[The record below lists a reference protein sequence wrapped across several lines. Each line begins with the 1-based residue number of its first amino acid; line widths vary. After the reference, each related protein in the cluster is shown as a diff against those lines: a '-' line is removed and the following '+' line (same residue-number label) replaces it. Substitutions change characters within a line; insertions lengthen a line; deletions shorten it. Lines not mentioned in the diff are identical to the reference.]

1 MIFYIDLQYSWLK
14 HQHTMT
20 NKRLKLMQLSLV
32 DEVPE
37 LNKIFFLDVFA
48 ESYFDSGKKRMRLN
62 TINGQK
68 VPCNLKVSCPAKL
81 VSHYP
86 EGTIFKLDARLVRRV
101 NGTQPYFVAV
111 NRSNLQRALEFF
123 DYNLKVQNGF
133 DYHLPKNKKR
143 NFLK

>member
-1 MIFYIDLQYSWLK
+1 
-14 HQHTMT
+14 MT

-48 ESYFDSGKKRMRLN
+48 ESFFDTGKKRMRLT

-68 VPCNLKVSCPAKL
+68 VPCNLKISCPSKL

-86 EGTIFKLDARLVRRV
+86 EGTIFKLDARLVRR
-101 NGTQPYFVAV
+101 GDGLHPYFIAV
-111 NRSNLQRALEFF
+111 NRSNMQRALEFF

-133 DYHLPKNKKR
+133 DYVFTKKKKVSSNKK
-143 NFLK
+143 L

>member
-1 MIFYIDLQYSWLK
+1 
-14 HQHTMT
+14 MT

-48 ESYFDSGKKRMRLN
+48 ESFFDLGKKRMRLN

-68 VPCNLKVSCPAKL
+68 VPSNLKVSCPSKL
-81 VSHYP
+81 VAHYP
-86 EGTIFKLDARLVRRV
+86 EGTIFKLDARLIRR
-101 NGTQPYFVAV
+101 GDGRHPYFIAV
-111 NRSNLQRALEFF
+111 NRSNMQRALEFF

-133 DYHLPKNKKR
+133 DYFLPKKGKSNQVDVKKKLR
-143 NFLK
+143 VHSFL

>member
-1 MIFYIDLQYSWLK
+1 
-14 HQHTMT
+14 MT

-48 ESYFDSGKKRMRLN
+48 ESFFDSGRKRMRLN

-68 VPCNLKVSCPAKL
+68 VPRDLKVSCPSKL
-81 VSHYP
+81 VATLS
-86 EGTIFKLDARLVRRV
+86 EGTIFKLDARLVRKGGEC
-101 NGTQPYFVAV
+101 NPYFIAV
-111 NRSNLQRALEFF
+111 NRKNMQRALEFF

-133 DYHLPKNKKR
+133 DYEFPKKKKEKKMQK
-143 NFLK
+143 NNAICFI

>member
-1 MIFYIDLQYSWLK
+1 MP
-14 HQHTMT
+14 MT

-48 ESYFDSGKKRMRLN
+48 ESYFDSGRKRMRLN
-62 TINGQK
+62 TINGQS
-68 VPCNLKVSCPAKL
+68 VPRDLKVSCPAKL
-81 VSHYP
+81 VAHYP
-86 EGTIFKLDARLVRRV
+86 EGTIFKLDARLIRR
-101 NGTQPYFVAV
+101 GDGSHPYFIAV

-133 DYHLPKNKKR
+133 DYEMPKKKE
-143 NFLK
+143 KKEKKAKK

>member
-1 MIFYIDLQYSWLK
+1 
-14 HQHTMT
+14 MT

-37 LNKIFFLDVFA
+37 LNKVFFLDVFA
-48 ESYFDSGKKRMRLN
+48 ESFYDLGRKRMRLS

-68 VPCNLKVSCPAKL
+68 VPCNLKVSCPSKL

-86 EGTIFKLDARLVRRV
+86 EGTIFKLDARLVRR
-101 NGTQPYFVAV
+101 GDGKHPYFIAV
-111 NRSNLQRALEFF
+111 NRSNMQRALEFF

-133 DYHLPKNKKR
+133 DYIFPKKDKNQPVSNNKKI
-143 NFLK
+143 